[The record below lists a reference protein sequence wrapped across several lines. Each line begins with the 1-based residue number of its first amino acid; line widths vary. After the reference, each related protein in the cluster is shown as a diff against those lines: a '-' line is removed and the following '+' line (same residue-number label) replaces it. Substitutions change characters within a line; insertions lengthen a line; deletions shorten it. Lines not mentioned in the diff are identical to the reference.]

1 MFGQAFKKTNRVSRK
16 ALLTYSSRK
25 TVAYFCLLIG
35 ITGIVYLPGLSGGF
49 YFDDEWNIL
58 SNDALKLNELSLGS
72 LKHAAESGQAGPL
85 GRPLAMLSFAV
96 NYYLSGFNPFFYKL
110 TNLIIHLI
118 TGLGI
123 YLLTLGI
130 NKYLIIDARKQKQLA
145 FFVGALWL
153 LHPLNLTPVLY
164 VVQRMT
170 GLSALF
176 CFWGLA
182 SYVYGRNALLL
193 GEGRGYFFLIAAF
206 GFFLPLALLSK
217 ENAAL
222 FPLYCFLIEL
232 IFFQFKSSNMKDRKG
247 LVLLYVAILLVPAV
261 FLILYVAVKPH
272 LILNSYVIRDFSLTE
287 RLLTEARIVVFYL
300 KQVILPFN
308 NELGLFHDDIPI
320 SISAFKPISTLY
332 ALIFIALLLI
342 SSIVLVKKMPVYSFG
357 ILFFFSAH
365 LMESTV
371 LGLELVHEH
380 RNYVAIYSIEFMLAY
395 YLMSVANNASYM
407 KILYGFAFVVLF
419 YFGFSTFLR
428 ASIWGD
434 PTLHAFEELRN
445 HENSPRVNYQVGRL
459 FSTFAHEQDDIK
471 RKEEAIEKAI
481 YYFEKS
487 AELSESYTDGL
498 FGLLMIEG
506 IEGEAMEEKQYQSL
520 LARLANGPF
529 NNNNYNYLSALFR
542 CMKKGVCRMDPRR
555 VEMVVEACKKN
566 QFFTGQNKVNIL
578 TQYSNARRMVGS

>member
-1 MFGQAFKKTNRVSRK
+1 MSLYAQ
-16 ALLTYSSRK
+16 RK
-25 TVAYFCLLIG
+25 TIAYCCLLIG
-35 ITGIVYLPGLSGGF
+35 IVGIVYLPGLSGGF

-58 SNDALKLNELSLGS
+58 RNEALKLDELSLDS
-72 LKHAAESGQAGPL
+72 LQHAAESGQAGPL

-110 TNLIIHLI
+110 TNLIIHLL
-118 TGLGI
+118 TGVGI
-123 YLLTLGI
+123 YLLTLGM
-130 NKYLIIDARKQKQLA
+130 NKCLIIDARKQKQVA
-145 FFVGALWL
+145 FFVTALWL
-153 LHPLNLTPVLY
+153 LHPLNLNPVLY

-182 SYVYGRNALLL
+182 SYVYGRHALLI
-193 GEGRGYFFLIAAF
+193 GQGRGYFFIIAAF
-206 GFFLPLALLSK
+206 GIFLPLALLSK

-232 IFFQFKSSNMKDRKG
+232 MFFQFKSSNTKDRKG
-247 LVLLYVAILLVPAV
+247 LIFLYVAILWVPV
-261 FLILYVAVKPH
+261 ISLILYVAVKPH
-272 LILNSYVIRDFSLTE
+272 LILNAYVIRDFSLTE
-287 RLLTEARIVVFYL
+287 RLLTEARVVVFYL
-300 KQVILPFN
+300 QQIIVPFN

-320 SISAFKPISTLY
+320 STSVFKPISTLY

-342 SSIVLVKKMPVYSFG
+342 SSISLVKKMPVYSFG

-380 RNYVAIYSIEFMLAY
+380 RNYVAMYSIEFMLVY
-395 YLMSVANNASYM
+395 YLMSMADHAPYR
-407 KILYGFAFVVLF
+407 KIAYGLVLLVLF
-419 YFGFSTFLR
+419 YFAFSTFLR
-428 ASIWGD
+428 ASIWGN

-459 FSTFAHEQDDIK
+459 FSIFAHEQDDIK
-471 RKEEAIEKAI
+471 RKEEAIEKAR

-487 AELSESYTDGL
+487 AELNESYTDGL

-506 IEGEAMEEKQYQSL
+506 IEGKTMEETQYQSL
-520 LARLANGPF
+520 LARLAKGPF

-542 CMKKGVCRMDPRR
+542 CMKQGACRMDPHR
-555 VEMVVEACKKN
+555 VEMLVEACKKN
-566 QFFTGQNKVNIL
+566 QSFSGKYKVNVL
-578 TQYSNARRMVGS
+578 TQYANVRNMVGS

>member
-1 MFGQAFKKTNRVSRK
+1 MLYAQ
-16 ALLTYSSRK
+16 RK
-25 TVAYFCLLIG
+25 TIAYCCLLIV
-35 ITGIVYLPGLSGGF
+35 ISGIVYLPGLSGSF

-58 SNDALKLNELSLGS
+58 SNNALQLKELSLDS
-72 LKHAAESGQAGPL
+72 LQHAAASGQAGPL

-110 TNLIIHLI
+110 TNLVIHLL

-130 NKYLIIDARKQKQLA
+130 NQRLIIDARKQKQLA
-145 FFVGALWL
+145 FFVTALWL

-182 SYVYGRNALLL
+182 SYVYGRHALLI
-193 GEGRGYFFLIAAF
+193 GEGRGYFFIIAAF
-206 GFFLPLALLSK
+206 GIFLPLALLSK

-232 IFFQFKSSNMKDRKG
+232 MFFQFKSPNTKDRRA
-247 LVLLYVAILLVPAV
+247 LVFLYVAILWVPAV
-261 FLILYVAVKPH
+261 FLILYVAVKPA
-272 LILNSYVIRDFSLTE
+272 LIFNAYVIRDFSLTE

-300 KQVILPFN
+300 KQIILPIN

-320 SISAFKPISTLY
+320 SISVFKPISTLY
-332 ALIFIALLLI
+332 ALIVIAFLLI
-342 SSIVLVKKMPVYSFG
+342 SSISLVKKMPVYSFG

-380 RNYVAIYSIEFMLAY
+380 RNYVAMYSIEFMLAY
-395 YLMSVANNASYM
+395 CLMSVSDHAPYR
-407 KILYGFAFVVLF
+407 KIAYGLVLLVLF
-419 YFGFSTFLR
+419 YFAFSTFLR
-428 ASIWGD
+428 ASIWGN
-434 PTLHAFEELRN
+434 PTLHAFEELKN

-459 FSTFAHEQDDIK
+459 FSIFAHEQDDTK
-471 RKEEAIEKAI
+471 RREEAIEKAR

-487 AELSESYTDGL
+487 AELNESYTDGL

-506 IEGEAMEEKQYQSL
+506 IEGKTMEEKQYQSL
-520 LARLANGPF
+520 LARLAKGPF

-542 CMKKGVCRMDPRR
+542 CMKQGVCRMDPQR
-555 VEMVVEACKKN
+555 VEMLVEACKKN
-566 QFFTGQNKVNIL
+566 QSFSGKNKVNVL
-578 TQYSNARRMVGS
+578 TQYANARNRVGS